1 VQNYTLEKCLR
12 GGWTD
17 GSAVKNTGCSFRRPR
32 FHPHHPNGSSQRTV
46 MPVPGKDLTPSQT
59 YMQSKHHYTQTN
71 KRRGR
76 EEEREEERKGGREEG
91 KQAG

>member
-1 VQNYTLEKCLR
+1 MGGGGLHYYLERPHIADSINSHTSSLLYKIQL
-12 GGWTD
+12 
-17 GSAVKNTGCSFRRPR
+17 GSLLPSAD
-32 FHPHHPNGSSQRTV
+32 SQHACH
-46 MPVPGKDLTPSQT
+46 Q
-59 YMQSKHHYTQTN
+59 HINYTQTN